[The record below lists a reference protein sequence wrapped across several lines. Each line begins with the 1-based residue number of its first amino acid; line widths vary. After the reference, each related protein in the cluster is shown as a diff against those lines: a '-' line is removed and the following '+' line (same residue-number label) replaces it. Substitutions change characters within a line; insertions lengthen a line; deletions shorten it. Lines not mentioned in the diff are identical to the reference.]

1 MRVGFSNPPP
11 PGSPTFLR
19 WLPILFFFSGA
30 SSLIF
35 ETIFTRLLTYTFGNT
50 AYAVSTVLAAF
61 LGGLALGA
69 FAIGR
74 WVDRRGAS
82 LLTYGTLE
90 LLVGLYCLFTT
101 SIFSLSTKAYV
112 GLYHLMHLGMWS
124 LTVVRFGLAAAVIL
138 IPTMLMGGTLPVLA
152 RCVAATGEG
161 FQPLVD
167 RLYAWNTLGAAA
179 GTLAST
185 YLLMPWLGV
194 QGTIRLACAVNLAIF
209 LSAAAGRWKG
219 GRAEPGIAATP
230 VATRDGEPHRRVL
243 LAAAFLTGVVALVYE
258 VVWTH
263 ILGFLVGNTVYA
275 FGVMLFTFLCGLG
288 WGAHLVARHLAR
300 PALWCRALAAT
311 QLFLGLAVFITLPLW
326 NHLPDLFA
334 QGLQRAWVWD
344 VVGMAAL
351 LVARMAYSGWSIFP
365 QVRRGRVPG
374 ARLLEFV
381 VELALLAGLVYMPA
395 ATLWRHEAAGFVAAE
410 LLRFIASFYLLI
422 LPCLLLGI
430 SFPLLLNLATQ
441 AGGVGASVGGI
452 YAANT
457 AGTVLGSVLTGFLVL
472 PALGSHSTLRAAA
485 TLDLL
490 LGLGFALLLVPL
502 SRARRCVL
510 GLGVAALVLLVCGG
524 AAQWDARGLMRGTYV
539 YFDKG
544 WSVDRVLYFDEDV
557 QGGLTSVVTMG
568 QRRVLLSN
576 GKFQGDNDGEVGAQ
590 ARFALT
596 PILFTPRFER
606 ALVIGLGTGNTLRVL
621 SLFPFRTIEVVEIA
635 PHIVDAARR
644 WFGDVNAGV
653 FDRDPRVKLTLG
665 DGRNVLLL
673 TRQRYDLITIEVTS
687 IWISGEADL
696 YNREFYEL
704 CRSHLAEHGVLQQWV
719 QIHHMR
725 PQDLGVILN
734 TAAQVFAHVA
744 FFQGPEQGLL
754 IASPDPLECDARQV
768 AALENIPG
776 VRAELVG
783 LGIPSLWSLLGEMM
797 LFDSSFRRAAD
808 ALAGAGGLPA
818 DFVSTDDRP
827 YLEYQTPKGN
837 TAPYDTTKVN
847 VQLLERFRPPPLP
860 PELAVRSLASDD
872 DRNLLLGY
880 VLEGRGDPL
889 AALTVVRRVGGSAAA
904 RAAADIAHLTSWP
917 VIYKLAFSF
926 YQHER
931 LPEAEKYFL
940 EAIRIDPNQPEEY
953 LFLGMTRFKMG
964 RTGEAIA
971 AVQHAIAIRP
981 GGYGYHFALGVFLK
995 TQGDLNGALREFQA
1009 ELVNNP
1015 GEAAA
1020 AEQAKE
1026 IEMKSK

>member
-1 MRVGFSNPPP
+1 
-11 PGSPTFLR
+11 LR
-19 WLPILFFFSGA
+19 LLPILFFFSGA

-50 AYAVSTVLAAF
+50 AHAVSTVLGAF

-90 LLVGLYCLFTT
+90 LLVGLYCLFISGLFT
-101 SIFSLSTKAYV
+101 LLTKAYV
-112 GLYHLMHLGMWS
+112 GLYHALHLGMWS
-124 LTVVRFGLAAAVIL
+124 LTAVRFGLAVAVIL
-138 IPTMLMGGTLPVLA
+138 IPTLLMGGTLPVLA
-152 RCVAATGEG
+152 RCVASTVEG

-185 YLLMPWLGV
+185 YLLMPSLGV
-194 QGTIRLACAVNLAIF
+194 RGTIRLACAVNLAIF
-209 LSAAAGRWKG
+209 LSAAAWRWKG
-219 GRAEPGIAATP
+219 SRAESRAAATP
-230 VATRDGEPHRRVL
+230 VAARGRDPHRRVL
-243 LAAAFLTGVVALVYE
+243 LAAAFLTGVLALVYE

-300 PALWCRALAAT
+300 PALWCRALAAA
-311 QLFLGLAVFITLPLW
+311 QLFLGLVVFITLPLW

-344 VVGMAAL
+344 VAGMASL
-351 LVARMAYSGWSIFP
+351 LVARMACLGWSIFR
-365 QVRRGRVPG
+365 QVRRDQVPR
-374 ARLLEFV
+374 ARILEFV
-381 VELALLAGLVYMPA
+381 VEFVLLAWLVFMAA
-395 ATLWRHEAAGFVAAE
+395 ATLWRYEAAGFVAAE
-410 LLRFIASFYLLI
+410 LLRFFAAFYLLI

-472 PALGSHSTLRAAA
+472 PALGSHATLQAAA

-502 SRARRCVL
+502 SRARRWVL
-510 GLGVAALVLLVCGG
+510 GLVVASLVLLVWEG
-524 AAQWDARGLMRGTYV
+524 AAQWDARGLTRGTYV
-539 YFDKG
+539 YFNNG
-544 WSVDRVLYFDEDV
+544 WPIDRVLYFAEDV
-557 QGGLTSVVTMG
+557 QGGLTSVIAMG

-576 GKFQGDNDGEVGAQ
+576 GKFQGDNTEEVGAQ

-606 ALVIGLGTGNTLRVL
+606 ALVIGLGTGNTLRVV
-621 SLFPFRTIEVVEIA
+621 SLFPFRSIEVVEIA
-635 PHIVDAARR
+635 PRIVEAARR

-653 FDRDPRVKLTLG
+653 FDRDPRVKFTLA

-673 TRQRYDLITIEVTS
+673 TRERYDLITIEITS

-704 CRSHLAEHGVLQQWV
+704 CRSHLAERGVLQQWV

-725 PQDLGVILN
+725 PQDLRVILN

-744 FFQGPEQGLL
+744 FFLGPEQGLL

-768 AALENIPG
+768 AAVENVPG
-776 VRAELVG
+776 VRPELVG
-783 LGIPSLWSLLGEMM
+783 LGIRSLWSLLGELM
-797 LFDSSFRRAAD
+797 LFDSSFRQATG
-808 ALAGAGGLPA
+808 ALPGGHGLPA

-837 TAPYDTTKVN
+837 TAPYNTAEVN
-847 VQLLERFRPPPLP
+847 VRLLERFRPPPLP
-860 PELAVRSLASDD
+860 PELTVRNLASDD

-880 VLEGRGDPL
+880 VLEGRGDTL
-889 AALTVVRRVGGSAAA
+889 AALTAFRRVGGSAAA
-904 RAAADIAHLTSWP
+904 RAAVEIDYVTSWP
-917 VIYKLAFSF
+917 AIYNLAYTYYKLG
-926 YQHER
+926 R
-931 LPEAEKYFL
+931 LQEAEKYFL
-940 EAIRIDPNQPEEY
+940 EAIRMKPDKPDEY
-953 LFLGMTRFKMG
+953 LYLGLTRFKMG

-971 AVQHAIAIRP
+971 AVQQAVAIRP
-981 GGYGYHFALGVFLK
+981 NGYGYHFALGVMLK
-995 TQGDLNGALREFQA
+995 TQGDLTGALREFQT
-1009 ELVNNP
+1009 ELANNP
-1015 GEAAA
+1015 GEQAA
-1020 AEQAKE
+1020 AEQVKE
-1026 IEMKSK
+1026 IEMKLFAK